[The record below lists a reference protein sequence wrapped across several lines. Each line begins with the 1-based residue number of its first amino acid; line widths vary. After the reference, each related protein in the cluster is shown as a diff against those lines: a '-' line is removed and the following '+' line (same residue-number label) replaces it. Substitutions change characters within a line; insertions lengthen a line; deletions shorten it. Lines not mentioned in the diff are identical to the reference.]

1 MDYGSVDLKL
11 ARSLRRF
18 GLNNYL
24 FWQDCYSLLIHILV
38 YLREGLRYRIAM
50 QAYKNILKKQ
60 PDYYK
65 ISLAQNL
72 WPASL
77 KTFAMQVSHC
87 PKVLNKPAY
96 YLLRRG
102 F

>member
-1 MDYGSVDLKL
+1 
-11 ARSLRRF
+11 
-18 GLNNYL
+18 
-24 FWQDCYSLLIHILV
+24 
-38 YLREGLRYRIAM
+38 M

-77 KTFAMQVSHC
+77 KIFAMQVSHC